1 MHCRVSVNIRS
12 AMQFQ
17 CDERVWK
24 HNYLRFCCYK
34 ALHNITFKTL
44 NPKVQGSTPL
54 TAHQRLLRRST
65 SVGRLFY

>member
-1 MHCRVSVNIRS
+1 MPGRGFMHCQISVNIRS

-17 CDERVWK
+17 CGESVWK

-44 NPKVQGSTPL
+44 NPKVQGSTP
-54 TAHQRLLRRST
+54 
-65 SVGRLFY
+65 